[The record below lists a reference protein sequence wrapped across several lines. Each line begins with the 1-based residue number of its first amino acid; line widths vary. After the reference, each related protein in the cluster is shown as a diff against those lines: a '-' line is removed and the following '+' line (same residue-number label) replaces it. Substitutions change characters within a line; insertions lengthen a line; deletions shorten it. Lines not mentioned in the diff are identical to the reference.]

1 MKLFY
6 TTTIL
11 FLSAVGFSV
20 NGQQLVYKPINP
32 AFGGDTFNYQW
43 LLSSAAAQN
52 QFDNNTGGSSLSNL
66 NSLSSFTD
74 SLNRQLLSQ
83 LSTKLFGNQF
93 GDGELKPG
101 TYVFGS
107 MYLEVTQAN
116 GGLLIKILNTSTGE
130 QSEIIIPG
138 QN

>member
-1 MKLFY
+1 MKKLI
-6 TTTIL
+6 TASI
-11 FLSAVGFSV
+11 FLLGFLYV
-20 NGQQLVYKPINP
+20 NAQQLVYKPINP

-66 NSLSSFTD
+66 NSLGSFTD

-93 GDGELKPG
+93 GEGELKPG

-130 QSEIIIPG
+130 QSEIVIPG